1 MKVLI
6 CGGGT
11 GGHIFPALAAVS
23 SLKRM
28 GLIGEDF
35 LWIGSAG
42 QIEESLIPRAG
53 LTLETISAGPIV
65 GVSLLTKM
73 MNASKLAW
81 SLGTANRIIGRFKP
95 DVLLMTGGYVNVPV
109 AIIAKLRRIPALIYL
124 PDIEPGL
131 AIRRLSRLADAVAA
145 TADASKKFFQDGK
158 VVVTGY
164 PVRESLRQ
172 ALALDKAAALAEFD
186 LQPGRRTVL
195 VTGGSRGARSINRA
209 LMRILPQLLDSFQII
224 HLSGTL
230 DWAEVEANARELA
243 EDHRAYYR
251 PYPFLHER
259 IGAAFRSADVV
270 VARAGASML
279 GECPAFGLP
288 AILVPYPYAWRYQ
301 KVNADYLAER
311 GAAMTLVDERLT
323 EELLPT
329 LIDLLADDERLARMS
344 AAARNLSVFDAED
357 RLAQA
362 VRGLAQRGT
371 R

>member
-1 MKVLI
+1 MI

-23 SLKRM
+23 SLKRL
-28 GLIGEDF
+28 GLTGEDF

-53 LTLETISAGPIV
+53 LPLETIAAGPIV
-65 GVSLLTKM
+65 GVPLLTKI
-73 MNASKLAW
+73 MNATKLTW
-81 SLGTANRIIGRFKP
+81 SLGTANRIIGRFRP

-109 AIIAKLRRIPALIYL
+109 ALVARLRRVPALIYL

-131 AIRRLSRLADAVAA
+131 AIRRLSRFADTVAA
-145 TADASKKFFQDGK
+145 TAEASKQFFPAGK

-164 PVRESLRQ
+164 PVRDSLRQ
-172 ALALDKAAALAEFD
+172 AAALDLAAALAEFG
-186 LQPGRRTVL
+186 LKPGRRTVL

-209 LMRILPQLLDSFQII
+209 LMRILPQLLDSLQII

-230 DWAEVEANARELA
+230 DWPEVEANAGTLA
-243 EDHRAYYR
+243 EEQRAYYR
-251 PYPFLHER
+251 PYPFLHQR
-259 IGAAFRSADVV
+259 MGAAFRSADVV

-288 AILVPYPYAWRYQ
+288 AILIPYPYAWRYQ
-301 KVNADYLAER
+301 KVNADFLAAQ
-311 GAAMTLVDERLT
+311 GAAVTLVDERLN

-329 LIDLLADDERLARMS
+329 LTDLLTDDERLARMS
-344 AAARNLSVFDAED
+344 TASRNLRVPDAED
-357 RLAQA
+357 RLAQ
-362 VRGLAQRGT
+362 VIHGLAQRGT